1 MRISPMEIPIKSG
14 IRPKKEI
21 GILFPA
27 FQVPASR
34 PHDYLLIFP
43 LYPMVC
49 FAKSC
54 IMKIEYTIV
63 SEYAAGSDMPVL
75 LLGGAIGKYQIWL
88 PKRYKILSLYGIY
101 AIFIKIE

>member
-1 MRISPMEIPIKSG
+1 
-14 IRPKKEI
+14 
-21 GILFPA
+21 
-27 FQVPASR
+27 
-34 PHDYLLIFP
+34 
-43 LYPMVC
+43 
-49 FAKSC
+49 
-54 IMKIEYTIV
+54 MKIEYTIV